1 MILIGL
7 SDPYDSG
14 CLTHIVTIIYFNA
27 MLSNKSNRDSVN

>member
-7 SDPYDSG
+7 RDPYDSG
-14 CLTHIVTIIYFNA
+14 CLTHIVTIIYFNT

>member
-7 SDPYDSG
+7 CDPYDSG